1 MSVAEWKWQHTFCY
15 FSRRVQFHMD
25 QIFDL
30 VINTM
35 DMTWPR
41 LEHKHGTKKV
51 LNSNCIKR
59 RCVISEDRA
68 IQARQLQNALNYMLR
83 KP

>member
-1 MSVAEWKWQHTFCY
+1 MSVAEWKWQHAFCY
-15 FSRRVQFHMD
+15 FSRRVQFHTD
-25 QIFDL
+25 QIFGL

-35 DMTWPR
+35 DRTR
-41 LEHKHGTKKV
+41 FEHKHGTEKV

-59 RCVISEDRA
+59 RVISNDRA
-68 IQARQLQNALNYMLR
+68 IQARQSQNVLNYMLR